1 MNVLTIVLQI
11 LVALTSVLLVM
22 TVLFHKGR
30 GGGISDMFGGGMA
43 SSMGSSGGA
52 ERTLNR
58 ITVSV
63 ALVWIAAIIALGL
76 IMRFTI
82 ER

>member
-58 ITVSV
+58 ITVTV

-76 IMRFTI
+76 IMRFTL